1 MTVSTVCLKEFD
13 NLIQLLETLR
23 QKRIDIIKRY
33 GMTDDAI
40 VMKDLVNHND
50 DVLERIKMK
59 LENISSTNDDL
70 IAILKLRQQ
79 LIQISID
86 ELNQETLASSY
97 IFEHTLIDDLLDDL
111 KYLNKRD

>member
-1 MTVSTVCLKEFD
+1 MTLSTVCLKEFY
-13 NLIQLLETLR
+13 NLIQSLETLR

-50 DVLERIKMK
+50 DVLEKIKIK
-59 LENISSTNDDL
+59 LENTISINNELVD
-70 IAILKLRQQ
+70 ILKLRQE
-79 LIQISID
+79 LIQINID

>member
-1 MTVSTVCLKEFD
+1 MCLKEFD

-33 GMTDDAI
+33 SMTDDAMI
-40 VMKDLVNHND
+40 MKDLVNHSD
-50 DVLERIKMK
+50 DVLEKIKIN
-59 LENISSTNDDL
+59 LEGTLSTNNEL
-70 IAILKLRQQ
+70 FEILRLRNQ
-79 LIQISID
+79 LIQLNIN

>member
-13 NLIQLLETLR
+13 NLIQSLETLR

-40 VMKDLVNHND
+40 FMKDLVNHND
-50 DVLERIKMK
+50 DVLEKIKIK
-59 LENISSTNDDL
+59 LENTISINNKL
-70 IAILKLRQQ
+70 VEILKLRQQ
-79 LIQISID
+79 LIQINID

>member
-13 NLIQLLETLR
+13 NLIQSLETLR
-23 QKRIDIIKRY
+23 QKRIDIIKQY
-33 GMTDDAI
+33 GMTDDAMI
-40 VMKDLVNHND
+40 MKDLVNHSD
-50 DVLERIKMK
+50 DILAKIKIK
-59 LENISSTNDDL
+59 LEGTLSTNNEL
-70 IAILKLRQQ
+70 FEILRLRNQ
-79 LIQISID
+79 LIQLNIG